1 MRLRSTSP
9 LLGGA
14 WEGSARITT
23 RHAASSYGRPVLLVG
38 GKPAGTLEAALA
50 GYQIVK
56 ATAKERAEL
65 ARGGYHLPDTLLDS
79 NEAARALGVSMSRI
93 QALVRLGRLPA
104 VKVGSAW
111 AIRPADLDLVRV
123 RRPGYPA
130 GRPRT
135 RKGKP

>member
-1 MRLRSTSP
+1 MRLRSVSS

-23 RHAASSYGRPVLLVG
+23 RHSASSYGRPVLLVG

-65 ARGGYHLPDTLLDS
+65 DRGGYHLPDALIGTA
-79 NEAARALGVSMSRI
+79 EAARALGISTSRI

-111 AIRPADLDLVRV
+111 AIRPADLELVRV
-123 RRPGYPA
+123 RRPG
-130 GRPRT
+130 RPR
-135 RKGKP
+135 KKP